1 MNFKLEHAIVA
12 KRNRMEELI
21 ARHNHLVSLVPE
33 VITQD
38 VVLDYQVTL
47 AEIDKN
53 MAELLALVAEL
64 KRDCERSP
72 YFKSGVSDA
81 SST

>member
-1 MNFKLEHAIVA
+1 MTTFELEHKIVA
-12 KRNRMEELI
+12 NRDRMDELV

-38 VVLDYQVTL
+38 VMPEYQMTL

-53 MAELLALVAEL
+53 MEALTAVMAEL

-72 YFKSGVSDA
+72 YFKRQQTTEVK
-81 SST
+81 